1 MTIEFSNMEVL
12 ADLDGQFQWNG
23 RDGNLINVGFM
34 ENERHLFCPKR
45 ICHKRSRVIGN
56 YLEGVAGQGLF
67 RVCF

>member
-34 ENERHLFCPKR
+34 ENESHLFRPKR

-56 YLEGVAGQGLF
+56 NLAGVAGQG
-67 RVCF
+67 